1 MEGSISRINR
11 YVLII
16 NWILDSFLLFGYISE
31 YFKGGRTLEF
41 VLVFFAIMILP
52 MAIATIVFFRNK
64 ENEIIKII
72 TLSGYFVLYS
82 FAIFSTTRTM
92 VFVYILPML
101 SIYLLYFDLKLM
113 KISCIT
119 MVIING
125 LRVAYLTV
133 WVGLKDKATTTDYT
147 IQMAC
152 VILFAIV
159 YIITTKIS
167 NEINNDKINRIEE
180 EKDKQRNLIADI
192 IKSAGVLIENSK
204 QAHEI
209 LERLAVSSG
218 SVSSAVNEIT
228 SETGSI
234 TGNLQNQ
241 LKLSSDVGGSIEQ
254 CMKLASEMGSESGA
268 TTKKVTDALKLVE
281 GLNDNTTA
289 VQKGGQRVNLT
300 IAELLKQSD
309 EIRNI
314 IDIIRDIS
322 DKTNLLSLN
331 ASIEAA
337 RAGEAGRGFAV
348 VADEISKLADQS
360 RESAEN
366 IGGILN
372 EMKRRVDESLDA
384 VKELT
389 SANTV
394 QNSLIHD
401 TGEVFQ
407 GILSSMQSVRQK
419 SSDVMQSINGI
430 KENNIKIVQDINHI
444 TRFSE
449 KTVATASE
457 ACKVTESNRMTAL
470 EGQGIAR
477 MLMET
482 STDMEKYS
490 TG

>member
-16 NWILDSFLLFGYISE
+16 NWILDSFLLLGYISE
-31 YFKGGRTLEF
+31 YFKGGRSLEF
-41 VLVFFAIMILP
+41 VLTFFTIMIVP
-52 MAIATIVFFRNK
+52 MALATFIFSRDK
-64 ENEIIKII
+64 ENEKIKII

-82 FAIFSTTRTM
+82 FAVFSTTRTM

-113 KISCIT
+113 KISCIA
-119 MVIING
+119 MVVINA
-125 LRVAYLTV
+125 LRVAYLTIFE
-133 WVGLKDKATTTDYT
+133 GIRDKSTTTDYT

-192 IKSAGVLIENSK
+192 IKAAGVLIENSK

-218 SVSSAVNEIT
+218 SVSAAVNEIT

-254 CMKLASEMGSESGA
+254 CMKLASEMGSESGS
-268 TTKKVTDALKLVE
+268 TSKKVTDALKFVQ
-281 GLNDNTTA
+281 GLTDNTTA
-289 VQKGGQRVNLT
+289 VQKGGDRVNLT
-300 IAELLKQSD
+300 ISELLKQSD

-360 RESAEN
+360 RESTEN

-384 VKELT
+384 VKVLIA
-389 SANTV
+389 SNNV
-394 QNSLIHD
+394 QNTLIHD
-401 TGEVFQ
+401 TGEVFK
-407 GILSSMQSVRQK
+407 GILSSMDSVRDK
-419 SSDVMQSINGI
+419 SSEVMQSINGI
-430 KENNIKIVQDINHI
+430 KENNIRILQDINHI
-444 TRFSE
+444 TLFSE

-457 ACKVTESNRMTAL
+457 ACRVTESNRITAL
-470 EGQGIAR
+470 EGKDIAR

-482 STDMEKYS
+482 STEMEKYS
-490 TG
+490 QG